1 MNIRDIINKKR
12 LKEELTK
19 EEIFYAVNSY
29 INGDTKDYQ
38 MSALLMAIT
47 INGMTHSEI
56 LNLTDVMLKS
66 GEVLNFDDIDG
77 IIADKHSTGGVGDKV
92 TIILAPLLASL
103 GINVAKMSGRGLGY
117 TGGTIDKLESIPGF
131 NVNLKTEDFLEQ
143 IKNIKIAVSG
153 AGENLDIA
161 DKKIYALRDVTATV
175 ESIPLIA
182 SSIMSKKLASNAD
195 IIVIDVKVGIG
206 ALMKNKKDAIKLA
219 KTLTE
224 IGKHYNKKV
233 FCILTNMNQPL
244 GYTVG
249 NKLEVIES
257 VEALKGNG
265 AKDLMDVVYSIASI
279 IVSEAKNIT
288 LEEAFVKI
296 SENIENNNAYLKFE
310 EFVKY
315 QGGNLDFNFDADKS
329 IIKSNK
335 RGYINFIDAM
345 KIAKLAFK
353 LGSGRENK
361 EDSIDYDVGIKLL
374 KKVGDYIEKGED
386 LGEIYYNKNEISDS
400 EFLDCFKID
409 DNKEKEEEII
419 YGMLC
424 QKM

>member
-195 IIVIDVKVGIG
+195 IIVIDAKVGIG

-315 QGGNLDFNFDADKS
+315 QGGNLDFNLDADKS